1 MRGLT
6 VLAGVLLLAAPATG
20 LWVDVG
26 NNWQYG
32 LTVSHEAAIV
42 LAAAAVGVA
51 GFPALA
57 GMRGWNGLLAS
68 CWAVC
73 FVLTVGA
80 AFLAYTGKQGQTADQ
95 RKAAAEAYQSA
106 RQDEA
111 AAREEEK
118 AARDE
123 AAAVG
128 ETGTVEELQALA
140 DRAEQTASDQATA
153 AKAANVLCPAV
164 KRCRQA
170 DEALTLATRR
180 LGEAKAKA
188 AALERAEAARER
200 IQKAVE
206 QAKAGPASSPLSAMW
221 IAARGGWQADEVA
234 ASIDVGLAVLIIAVT
249 QLFAVMAHPAV
260 ALIVGG
266 LAVPA
271 RPSDIDEPSA
281 PVHQL
286 AGLPV
291 AEQTK
296 LLEQHFA
303 PARQRTDA
311 PARKRAAR
319 TAPAGNIA
327 VVQAWADQA
336 LVARSGVAVQASDV
350 FAAFQAQA
358 ASPLT
363 QAAFGAAMAGAGFRK
378 EKLGGKVVYVG
389 VAFRQALRLA
399 SGG

>member
-1 MRGLT
+1 MRGLS

-57 GMRGWNGLLAS
+57 GIRGWNGLLAS

-80 AFLAYTGKQGQTADQ
+80 AFLAYTGKQGQVADQ
-95 RKAAAEAYQSA
+95 RKATAEAYQSA

-111 AAREEEK
+111 AAREEER
-118 AARDE
+118 AARAE
-123 AAAVG
+123 ATAIG
-128 ETGTVEELQALA
+128 EAGMVDELQALA
-140 DRAEQTASDQATA
+140 DRAENA
-153 AKAANVLCPAV
+153 AKEQAVVVKAAGVPCSAA
-164 KRCRQA
+164 KRCRDA
-170 DEALTLATRR
+170 DAALTLATRR
-180 LGEAKAKA
+180 LGEPKAKG

-200 IQKAVE
+200 IQ
-206 QAKAGPASSPLSAMW
+206 QAKGEAQAGPASSPLSAMW
-221 IAARGGWQADEVA
+221 IAARGGWQADQVA

-266 LAVPA
+266 LERPIVAVA
-271 RPSDIDEPSA
+271 AA
-281 PVHQL
+281 PVPQ
-286 AGLPV
+286 AVLPV
-291 AEQTK
+291 IEQAAM
-296 LLEQHFA
+296 LERAFT
-303 PARQRTDA
+303 PERQPPKP
-311 PARKRAAR
+311 PARKRATR

-327 VVQAWADQA
+327 IVQAWADQA
-336 LVARSGVAVQASDV
+336 LAARSGAAVQASDV
-350 FAAFQAQA
+350 FAAFQAEKGDA
-358 ASPLT
+358 LT
-363 QAAFGAAMAGAGFRK
+363 QAAFGAAMVAAGFRK
-378 EKLGGKVVYVG
+378 EKLGGKVVYKG

-399 SGG
+399 AAG